1 MSIWP
6 GNNCTCLAKKELMYT
21 GPFGLTI
28 WLSGITF
35 IDRLNVDKAR
45 GTIDKLAEL
54 IKKEDVLFK

>member
-6 GNNCTCLAKKELMYT
+6 GKNSTCLAKKELMYT